1 MNNVLI
7 IDDQPL
13 YSEALASLVENA
25 INTAEVIQTTDSAE
39 VMELVRSQRIDLI
52 ILDVVL
58 GDRDGMRL
66 AKNILAT
73 GYRGRL
79 LFVSSRDYSSLSK
92 AAYEMG
98 ANGFLNK
105 NEARETIADA
115 IVSVSRG
122 YSMFKSTHT
131 PSSGDVTLSNREAM
145 VFHYLAQG
153 YSNKKISEQL
163 SLSAKTISTY
173 KTRILKKYHAD
184 SLIELAAYYPS
195 VRKHSVL
202 PLSTEN

>member
-1 MNNVLI
+1 MNSVLI

-13 YSEALASLVENA
+13 YSEALASLVQSAFKSVNVVES
-25 INTAEVIQTTDSAE
+25 TDSAE
-39 VMELVRSQRIDLI
+39 VMELIRNQPIDLV

-73 GYRGRL
+73 GYQGKI
-79 LFVSSRDYSSLSK
+79 LFISSRDYSSLSK
-92 AAYEMG
+92 AAFEMG
-98 ANGFLNK
+98 AHGFLNK
-105 NEARETIADA
+105 NEAKATIMDA
-115 IVSVSRG
+115 VFSVTRG
-122 YSMFKSTHT
+122 YSMFKATHNQ
-131 PSSGDVTLSNREAM
+131 SSGNVTLSNREAM

-173 KTRILKKYHAD
+173 KTRILKKYHAESVVELLNTLPQEECG
-184 SLIELAAYYPS
+184 SLCC
-195 VRKHSVL
+195 
-202 PLSTEN
+202 

>member
-13 YSEALASLVENA
+13 YSEALASLVQ
-25 INTAEVIQTTDSAE
+25 TAFQSVNVVESTDSAA
-39 VMELVRSQRIDLI
+39 VMDIVRNQPVDLV

-73 GYRGRL
+73 GYQGKI
-79 LFVSSRDYSSLSK
+79 LFISSRDYSSLSK
-92 AAYEMG
+92 AAFEMG
-98 ANGFLNK
+98 AHGFLSK
-105 NEARETIADA
+105 NEAKATILDA
-115 IVSVSRG
+115 IVSVTRG
-122 YSMFKSTHT
+122 YSVFKATHNQ
-131 PSSGDVTLSNREAM
+131 SSGSVTLSNREAM

-173 KTRILKKYHAD
+173 KTRILKKYHAESVVELLNTLPQEECG
-184 SLIELAAYYPS
+184 SLCC
-195 VRKHSVL
+195 
-202 PLSTEN
+202 

>member
-13 YSEALASLVENA
+13 YSEALASLVQ
-25 INTAEVIQTTDSAE
+25 TAFQSVNIVESTDSAE
-39 VMELVRSQRIDLI
+39 VMDIIRNQPVDLV

-73 GYRGRL
+73 GYQGKI
-79 LFVSSRDYSSLSK
+79 LFISSRDYSSLSK
-92 AAYEMG
+92 AAFEMG
-98 ANGFLNK
+98 AHGFLNK
-105 NEARETIADA
+105 NEAKATILDA
-115 IVSVSRG
+115 IVSVTRG
-122 YSMFKSTHT
+122 YSMFKATHNQ
-131 PSSGDVTLSNREAM
+131 SSGSVTLSNREAM

-173 KTRILKKYHAD
+173 KTRILKKYHAESVVELLNTLPQEECG
-184 SLIELAAYYPS
+184 SLCC
-195 VRKHSVL
+195 
-202 PLSTEN
+202 

>member
-13 YSEALASLVENA
+13 YSEALASLVQNA
-25 INTAEVIQTTDSAE
+25 FQTVNVVESTDSAE
-39 VMELVRSQRIDLI
+39 VMELIRNQPVDLV
-52 ILDVVL
+52 ILDVIL

-73 GYRGRL
+73 GYQGRI
-79 LFVSSRDYSSLSK
+79 LFISSRDYSSLSK
-92 AAYEMG
+92 AAFEMG
-98 ANGFLNK
+98 AHGFLNK
-105 NEARETIADA
+105 NESKETIMDA
-115 IVSVSRG
+115 IVSVTRG
-122 YSMFKSTHT
+122 YSMFKATHNQ
-131 PSSGDVTLSNREAM
+131 SSGNVALSNREAM

-173 KTRILKKYHAD
+173 KTRILKKYHAESVVELHNTLPQD
-184 SLIELAAYYPS
+184 ECGSLCC
-195 VRKHSVL
+195 
-202 PLSTEN
+202 

>member
-13 YSEALASLVENA
+13 YSEALASLVQ
-25 INTAEVIQTTDSAE
+25 TAFQSVNVVESTDSAE
-39 VMELVRSQRIDLI
+39 VMEIIRNQPVDLVV
-52 ILDVVL
+52 LDVVL

-73 GYRGRL
+73 GYQGKI
-79 LFVSSRDYSSLSK
+79 LFISSRDYSSLSK
-92 AAYEMG
+92 AAFEMG
-98 ANGFLNK
+98 AHGFLNK
-105 NEARETIADA
+105 NEAKATIKDA
-115 IVSVSRG
+115 IVSVTRG
-122 YSMFKSTHT
+122 YSMFKATHNQ
-131 PSSGDVTLSNREAM
+131 SSGNVTLSNREAM

-173 KTRILKKYHAD
+173 KTRILKKYHAESVVELLNTLPQEECG
-184 SLIELAAYYPS
+184 SLCC
-195 VRKHSVL
+195 
-202 PLSTEN
+202 

>member
-13 YSEALASLVENA
+13 YSEALASLVQNA
-25 INTAEVIQTTDSAE
+25 FQTVNVVESTDSAE
-39 VMELVRSQRIDLI
+39 VMELIRNQPVDLV

-73 GYRGRL
+73 GYQGRV
-79 LFVSSRDYSSLSK
+79 LFISSRDYSSLSK
-92 AAYEMG
+92 AAFEMG
-98 ANGFLNK
+98 AHGFLNK
-105 NEARETIADA
+105 NESKETIMDA
-115 IVSVSRG
+115 IVSVTRG
-122 YSMFKSTHT
+122 YSMFKATHNQ
-131 PSSGDVTLSNREAM
+131 SSGNVALSNREAM

-173 KTRILKKYHAD
+173 KTRILKKYHAESVVELLNTLPQDECD
-184 SLIELAAYYPS
+184 SLCC
-195 VRKHSVL
+195 
-202 PLSTEN
+202 

>member
-1 MNNVLI
+1 MNSVLI

-13 YSEALASLVENA
+13 YSEALASLVQSAFKSVNVVES
-25 INTAEVIQTTDSAE
+25 TDSAE
-39 VMELVRSQRIDLI
+39 VMELIRNQPIDLV

-73 GYRGRL
+73 GYQGKI
-79 LFVSSRDYSSLSK
+79 LFISSRDYSSLSK
-92 AAYEMG
+92 AAFEMG
-98 ANGFLNK
+98 AHGFLNK
-105 NEARETIADA
+105 NEAKTTIMDA
-115 IVSVSRG
+115 VLSVTRG
-122 YSMFKSTHT
+122 YSMFKATHNQ
-131 PSSGDVTLSNREAM
+131 SSGNVTLSNREAM

-173 KTRILKKYHAD
+173 KTRILKKYHAESVVELLNTLPQEECG
-184 SLIELAAYYPS
+184 SLCC
-195 VRKHSVL
+195 
-202 PLSTEN
+202 

>member
-13 YSEALASLVENA
+13 YSEALASLVQ
-25 INTAEVIQTTDSAE
+25 TAFQSVNVVESTDSAE
-39 VMELVRSQRIDLI
+39 VMDIVRNQPVDLV
-52 ILDVVL
+52 ILDVIL

-73 GYRGRL
+73 GYQGKI
-79 LFVSSRDYSSLSK
+79 LFISSRDYSSLSK
-92 AAYEMG
+92 AAFEMG
-98 ANGFLNK
+98 AHGFLNK
-105 NEARETIADA
+105 NEAKATILDA
-115 IVSVSRG
+115 IVSVTRG
-122 YSMFKSTHT
+122 YSMFKATHNQ
-131 PSSGDVTLSNREAM
+131 SSGSVTLSNREAM

-173 KTRILKKYHAD
+173 KTRILKKYHAESVVELLNTLPQEECG
-184 SLIELAAYYPS
+184 SLCC
-195 VRKHSVL
+195 
-202 PLSTEN
+202 

>member
-13 YSEALASLVENA
+13 YSEALVSLVQ
-25 INTAEVIQTTDSAE
+25 TAFQSVNVVESTDSAE
-39 VMELVRSQRIDLI
+39 VMDIVRNQPVDLV

-73 GYRGRL
+73 GYQGKI
-79 LFVSSRDYSSLSK
+79 LFISSRDYSSLSK
-92 AAYEMG
+92 AAFEMG
-98 ANGFLNK
+98 AHGFLNK
-105 NEARETIADA
+105 NEAKATILDA
-115 IVSVSRG
+115 IVSVTRG
-122 YSMFKSTHT
+122 YSMFKATHNQ
-131 PSSGDVTLSNREAM
+131 SSGSVTLSNREAM

-173 KTRILKKYHAD
+173 KTRILKKYHAESVVELLNTLPQEECG
-184 SLIELAAYYPS
+184 SLCC
-195 VRKHSVL
+195 
-202 PLSTEN
+202 

>member
-13 YSEALASLVENA
+13 YSEALASLVQNA
-25 INTAEVIQTTDSAE
+25 FQTVNVVESTYSAE
-39 VMELVRSQRIDLI
+39 VMELIRNQPVDLV

-73 GYRGRL
+73 GYQGRI
-79 LFVSSRDYSSLSK
+79 LFISSRDYSSLSK
-92 AAYEMG
+92 AAFEMG
-98 ANGFLNK
+98 AHGFLNK
-105 NEARETIADA
+105 NESKETIMDA
-115 IVSVSRG
+115 IVSVTRG
-122 YSMFKSTHT
+122 YSMFKATHNQ
-131 PSSGDVTLSNREAM
+131 SSGNVALSNREAM

-173 KTRILKKYHAD
+173 KTRILKKYHAESVVELLNTLPQD
-184 SLIELAAYYPS
+184 ECGSLCC
-195 VRKHSVL
+195 
-202 PLSTEN
+202 

>member
-13 YSEALASLVENA
+13 YSEALASLVQ
-25 INTAEVIQTTDSAE
+25 TAFQSVNIVESTDSAE
-39 VMELVRSQRIDLI
+39 VMDIVRNQPVDLV

-73 GYRGRL
+73 GYQGKI
-79 LFVSSRDYSSLSK
+79 LFISSRDYSSLSK
-92 AAYEMG
+92 AAFEMG
-98 ANGFLNK
+98 AHGFLNK
-105 NEARETIADA
+105 NEAKATILDA
-115 IVSVSRG
+115 IVSVTRG
-122 YSMFKSTHT
+122 YSMFKATHNQ
-131 PSSGDVTLSNREAM
+131 SSGSVTLSNREAM

-173 KTRILKKYHAD
+173 KTRILKKYHAESVVELLNTLPQAECG
-184 SLIELAAYYPS
+184 SLCC
-195 VRKHSVL
+195 
-202 PLSTEN
+202 